1 MGKFTKFSDWEKTKY
16 TAVEEEEQGKA
27 TTFENSELLAQ
38 IGDLVARR
46 KAHIKNKNDFEAQ
59 ILDIDIKL
67 LKLDVEK
74 NDLIEKRKHLAGA
87 KEIAATRR
95 VEGKRNDDDD
105 DK

>member
-16 TAVEEEEQGKA
+16 SANEENEQKA
-27 TTFENSELLAQ
+27 TTQENAELLAQ

-46 KAHIKNKNDFEAQ
+46 KDHIKRKDDFEAQ

-67 LKLDVEK
+67 LRLDVEK
-74 NDLIEKRKHLAGA
+74 NDLIEKRKHLSGA

-95 VEGKRNDDDD
+95 VEGKRNDDKD

>member
-1 MGKFTKFSDWEKTKY
+1 MGQFTKFSDWEKTKY
-16 TAVEEEEQGKA
+16 SANEENDQKA
-27 TTFENSELLAQ
+27 TTQENAELLAQ

-46 KAHIKNKNDFEAQ
+46 KDHIKRKDDFEAQ

-67 LKLDVEK
+67 LRLDVEK
-74 NDLIEKRKHLAGA
+74 NDLIEKRKHLSGA

-95 VEGKRNDDDD
+95 VEGKRNDDKD

>member
-16 TAVEEEEQGKA
+16 TAVQEDGQGEA
-27 TTFENSELLAQ
+27 TTIENAELLAQ

-46 KAHIKNKNDFEAQ
+46 KAHIKSKDDFEAQ

-74 NDLIEKRKHLAGA
+74 NDLIEKRKHLTGA

-95 VEGKRNDDDD
+95 VEGKRNDDKD

>member
-16 TAVEEEEQGKA
+16 SAVKEEDQDA
-27 TTFENSELLAQ
+27 ASTPENAELLAQ

-46 KAHIKNKNDFEAQ
+46 KAHIKSKDDFEAQ

-74 NDLIEKRKHLAGA
+74 NDLIEKRKHLTGA

-95 VEGKRNDDDD
+95 VEGKRNDDKD

>member
-16 TAVEEEEQGKA
+16 SSLEEDKNGA
-27 TTFENSELLAQ
+27 TTPENAELLAQ
-38 IGDLVARR
+38 IGDLVAKR
-46 KAHIKNKNDFEAQ
+46 KAHIKSKDDFEAQ

-74 NDLIEKRKHLAGA
+74 NDLIEKRKHLTGA
-87 KEIAATRR
+87 KQIAATRR
-95 VEGKRNDDDD
+95 VEGKRNDDDKD